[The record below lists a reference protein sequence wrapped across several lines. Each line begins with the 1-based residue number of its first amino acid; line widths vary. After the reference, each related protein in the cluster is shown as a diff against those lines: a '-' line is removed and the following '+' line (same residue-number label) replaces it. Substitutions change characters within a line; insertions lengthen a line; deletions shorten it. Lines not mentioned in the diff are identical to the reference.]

1 VNRAYSLIELV
12 VTISIMVILAAV
24 AMPYFNQSD
33 VDTTWFHEQ
42 VKAAVRYA
50 QRQAVAQRRSVFVV
64 VSAGGVDLC
73 YDAGCLLTV
82 PEIRTGTAYRLT
94 APSGITLSPTGS
106 FSFNGLGQPNPLAG
120 TSFNVG
126 GKAVIVTAETGHV
139 H

>member
-1 VNRAYSLIELV
+1 MNRGYSLIELV
-12 VTISIMVILAAV
+12 VTISIMAILAAIAV
-24 AMPYFNQSD
+24 PLFNESQ
-33 VDTTWFHEQ
+33 VDATWFNEQ

-64 VSAGGVDLC
+64 VSAGSVDLC

-94 APSGITLSPTGS
+94 APSGITLSATS
-106 FSFNGLGQPNPLAG
+106 FSFNGLGQPSPLAG
-120 TSFNVG
+120 TSFSVG
-126 GKAVIVTAETGHV
+126 AKAVIITAETGHV